1 MQRTDWELEKTLMLG
16 KIEGKRRRGQ
26 QRMRWLDG
34 ITNSMNTNPLASSG
48 KYWRTGKAG
57 VLQSMGSQSR
67 TRLKDWTTQSPL
79 MSSCGLLL
87 STWQGRCYSS
97 FLEMR
102 CRLGEAKLWPE
113 VAVLMTELETDCLT
127 RMPVTLGPAVPAACR
142 TSWNRE
148 FSGASPGQLG
158 VSGLSR
164 WWLISM
170 ENPKRFPAAVL
181 VRMAGPLHGRGLN
194 ENTKPENWKL
204 CKHWER
210 WQVYWLVESR
220 HSLNLFMLQLNSSLI
235 GCQMQASDSE
245 EVKGFC
251 STFPRG

>member
-1 MQRTDWELEKTLMLG
+1 
-16 KIEGKRRRGQ
+16 
-26 QRMRWLDG
+26 
-34 ITNSMNTNPLASSG
+34 
-48 KYWRTGKAG
+48 
-57 VLQSMGSQSR
+57 
-67 TRLKDWTTQSPL
+67 
-79 MSSCGLLL
+79 
-87 STWQGRCYSS
+87 
-97 FLEMR
+97 
-102 CRLGEAKLWPE
+102 
-113 VAVLMTELETDCLT
+113 
-127 RMPVTLGPAVPAACR
+127 MPVTLGPAVPAACR

-148 FSGASPGQLG
+148 FSGTSPGQLD

-220 HSLNLFMLQLNSSLI
+220 HSLNLFTLQLNSSLI
-235 GCQMQASDSE
+235 GCQTQASDSE

-251 STFPRG
+251 STFPRGWKRPLVFLGKFPGLFLYRPNMRPAMLPLKRHSDLAGGITWVGAGVWGVQGPLWGDAEASNTTPDTPAHPAWTWTLCFPGWWVLELYSSPRQWDKQPAFSSATRGSLSGL